1 MGHLEDLGYGDGPT
15 MLTLIL
21 ANVASNICWKNAL
34 EFLLDYVIDT
44 LEVQHGIMNSA
55 IILIN
60 TSP

>member
-1 MGHLEDLGYGDGPT
+1 
-15 MLTLIL
+15 MLTLIV